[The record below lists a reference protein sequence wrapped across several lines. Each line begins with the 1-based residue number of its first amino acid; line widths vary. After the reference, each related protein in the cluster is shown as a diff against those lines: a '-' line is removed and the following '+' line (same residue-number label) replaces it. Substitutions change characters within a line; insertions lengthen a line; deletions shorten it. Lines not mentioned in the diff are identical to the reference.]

1 MTAVKFAV
9 VIVLSAYA
17 GDMIGR
23 AQFTGSTE
31 PLITNISERQ

>member
-1 MTAVKFAV
+1 MTAIKFAV

-17 GDMIGR
+17 GDLLGS

-31 PLITNISERQ
+31 ALISTNSERQ